1 MRKHLNGFA
10 IILVVSI
17 LAISLFGCGG
27 SNSKGASSISEVK
40 DRHVQE
46 LMSIP
51 GVVGVGI
58 GGTAG
63 EERLVVYLENGSP
76 ELRARIPAELEDY
89 EVVVEV
95 TGAIKPL

>member
-17 LAISLFGCGG
+17 LAISLFGCGV
-27 SNSKGASSISEVK
+27 SNGGGASISEVK

-51 GVVGVGI
+51 GVVGVGV
-58 GGTAG
+58 GGAPG
-63 EERLVVYLENGSP
+63 EEHLVVYLENGSP
-76 ELRARIPAELEDY
+76 ELRARNPAELEGY
-89 EVVVEV
+89 EVIVED